1 MKISIRKISLLLSL
15 VLMFASFS
23 LAQPAFA
30 QAEDDVEVI
39 DPCTPEESQI
49 ELQVENE
56 VTFVSGGIGLC
67 ESQEMQRI
75 AKEFQLELVFVQK
88 TATAE
93 SYLANIPVEVID
105 SKGSYAIDTVTKGPY
120 LLAKLPNGR
129 YNVVAT
135 FNGETKSQTVS
146 ISAKHQRVVFVWRV
160 DY

>member
-1 MKISIRKISLLLSL
+1 MKISIRKISILLSL

-30 QAEDDVEVI
+30 QSEDDAEVI
-39 DPCTPEESQI
+39 EPCTPEESQI

-75 AKEFQLELVFVQK
+75 AKEYQLELVFAQR
-88 TATAE
+88 TPTTE
-93 SYLANIPVEVID
+93 SYLANIPVEVVD
-105 SKGSYAIDTVTKGPY
+105 REGSNAIDTITKGPY

-135 FNGETKSQTVS
+135 YNGITKSQLVS
-146 ISAKHQRVVFVWRV
+146 VTAKHQRVVFVWQV
-160 DY
+160 NY